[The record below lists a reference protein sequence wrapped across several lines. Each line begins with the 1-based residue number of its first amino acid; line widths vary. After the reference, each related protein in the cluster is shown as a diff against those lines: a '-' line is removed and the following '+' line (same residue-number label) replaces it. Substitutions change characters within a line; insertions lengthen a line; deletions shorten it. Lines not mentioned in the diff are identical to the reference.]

1 MGFGSFLKGTP
12 QVFRLYLRL
21 LLIIFVVELAIDGML
36 HLLLPPLPGTVQ
48 SLVEGLAVTLCS
60 ATLIWG
66 LFILPLRRHHAGTSR
81 YVTLVPLLLQ
91 LMTLIFALELV
102 STALLPEGLKHA
114 GLHIRLLA
122 DAFLLI
128 AIGSP
133 LIWWLLAGFLR
144 RRRLAVSMIPEP
156 FIILY
161 RMVVVLFSIEF
172 VVMAVMELAMHPK
185 SGWDTA
191 VIDAA
196 LLGLFS
202 CPFIWWLVVQPIR
215 RAFSA
220 EKARFE
226 LVVEQVVDA
235 VVVMDQHGRIELF
248 NSAAELAFGYRE
260 EDVRG
265 QLPDMLVEE
274 PAGYVRDILAQAPSG
289 ILPADCVHHEVI
301 GRRRDGSRFPMSIS
315 VSKADLG
322 DRSSLILIIRDISPI
337 KEHELRQQRMLS
349 LLEATLE
356 ATADAILAVDWQR
369 RITTYNQ
376 RMVELFRIPADML
389 AKRDTP
395 SLLQYAQGLM
405 EDPEGFLARVEEL
418 YRLPDATSLD
428 ILRLKDGRIIE
439 RSSHP
444 QLLNGQSIGRVWSY
458 RDITDR
464 SRAEEELRR
473 SEERFRALATNA
485 PVGIFETDAAG
496 RCIFVNDQ
504 WCSITGVF
512 PEQVIDE
519 GWESAL
525 HPDDREVVRNGW
537 YESVLA
543 GRQFSG
549 EYRFCTPE
557 GQTHWVY
564 GSATSLRDYS
574 GDITGYLGVII
585 DITDRKQALLALS
598 DSEKRFREIF
608 EQTEDA
614 IVLLAG
620 GQWTVLDVNP
630 TAEALFGCS
639 KEELVGRPLT
649 VFRHGADRVAFQ
661 ESVATLPWKGV
672 VRMDRVPA
680 VRKDGTGIHVSIH
693 GKLIQLQGERAVYC
707 TFRDVTERIR
717 LEEEAHAIQSRLIMA
732 NKMTSLGL
740 LVAGVAHEINNPN
753 NYILG
758 NAQLLER
765 VWRDLDEKLLQFADE
780 HGSFMAG
787 GLDITQLHAEIPGM
801 LAGVIDGSRR
811 IRDIINNLKN
821 YSRQGVLP
829 ADSPVDLNRVISLAM
844 ALLNHHINRLTDR
857 FHLELTEAIPVVMGS
872 PQQLEQVVVNL
883 VMNALQSLESK
894 DRGVWVTTAY
904 DSVRREVSMTVRDEG
919 AGIPA
924 ELLERVYEPFFT
936 TRLDSGGT
944 GLGLSI
950 TSSIVAA
957 HGGSMTITSQPL
969 EGTTVTIALP
979 VAVPA
984 AGIRTAGDLSRAVET
999 QGAMGRQAR

>member
-12 QVFRLYLRL
+12 QVFRFYLRL
-21 LLIIFVVELAIDGML
+21 LLIIFAVELVIDSML
-36 HLLLPPLPGTVQ
+36 RLLMPPLPGAMQ
-48 SLVEGLAVTLCS
+48 SLVEGLAMTLCS
-60 ATLIWG
+60 AALSWG
-66 LFILPLRRHHAGTSR
+66 LFILPLRRHARSFSH
-81 YVTLVPLLLQ
+81 VTLVALLLQ
-91 LMTLIFALELV
+91 LMTLIFALELL

-133 LIWWLLAGFLR
+133 LIWWLLVHFFR
-144 RRRLAVSMIPEP
+144 KQRLAVPMVPEP

-172 VVMAVMELAMHPK
+172 VVMAVMELALHPK

-248 NSAAELAFGYRE
+248 NTAAELAFGYRE

-265 QLPDMLVEE
+265 HLPDMLVEE
-274 PAGYVRDILAQAPSG
+274 PAGYVQGILAQAPSG

-301 GRRRDGSRFPMSIS
+301 GRRQDGSRFPMSIS

-322 DRSSLILIIRDISPI
+322 DRSSLILIVRDISPI

-349 LLEATLE
+349 LLETTLE

-369 RITTYNQ
+369 RILTYNQ
-376 RMVELFRIPADML
+376 RLVDLFDVPADVMETQ
-389 AKRDTP
+389 D
-395 SLLQYAQGLM
+395 SLRMSGYLQGLV
-405 EDPEGFLARVEEL
+405 EDPEAFQSRTEAL
-418 YRLPDATSLD
+418 YRQPDTISLD
-428 ILRLKDGRIIE
+428 IMRLKDGRFVE

-464 SRAEEELRR
+464 TRAEEELRR

-485 PVGIFETDAAG
+485 PVGIYEADAAG
-496 RCIFVNDQ
+496 RCIFVNEQ
-504 WCSITGVF
+504 WCSIAGVSS
-512 PEQVIDE
+512 EQAMHE
-519 GWESAL
+519 GWENAL
-525 HPDDREVVRNGW
+525 HPDDREAVRDGW
-537 YESVLA
+537 YDSVAA

-549 EYRFCTPE
+549 EYRFCTPG

-564 GSATSLRDYS
+564 GSATSLRNYA

-614 IVLLAG
+614 IVLLSGAE
-620 GQWTVLDVNP
+620 WSVLDVNP
-630 TAEALFGCS
+630 TAERLFGHP

-649 VFRHGADRVAFQ
+649 VFRHEADRAAFL

-680 VRKDGTGIHVSIH
+680 VRPDGTGIHVSIH
-693 GKLIQLQGERAVYC
+693 GKSIQLQGESAVYC
-707 TFRDVTERIR
+707 TFRDITERIR

-765 VWRDLDEKLLQFADE
+765 VWRDLDDKLLQFADE
-780 HGSFMAG
+780 HGSFVAG
-787 GLDITQLHAEIPGM
+787 GLDFTQLHTEIPEM
-801 LAGVIDGSRR
+801 LAGVVDGARR
-811 IRDIINNLKN
+811 IRDIIGNLKS
-821 YSRQGVLP
+821 YSRQGVILP
-829 ADSPVDLNRVISLAM
+829 DSPVDLNRVISLAM

-857 FHLELTEAIPVVMGS
+857 FHLELAEAIPMVKGS

-894 DRGVWVTTAY
+894 DRGVWITTAY
-904 DSVRREVSMTVRDEG
+904 DPVRQVVSMTVRDEG

-924 ELLERVYEPFFT
+924 ELLERVNEPFFT

-950 TSSIVAA
+950 TGSIVTS
-957 HGGSMTITSQPL
+957 HGGTMTITSQL
-969 EGTTVTIALP
+969 GEGTTVTIALP
-979 VAVPA
+979 AAVQHENRDLIGPA
-984 AGIRTAGDLSRAVET
+984 VDPS
-999 QGAMGRQAR
+999 GAAEQ